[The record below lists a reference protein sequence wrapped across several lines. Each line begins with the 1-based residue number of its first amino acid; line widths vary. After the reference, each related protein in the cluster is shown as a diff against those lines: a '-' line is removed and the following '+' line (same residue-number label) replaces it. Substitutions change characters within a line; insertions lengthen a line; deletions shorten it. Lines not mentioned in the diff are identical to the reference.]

1 MLLLSTT
8 VKSYAWGRT
17 DGIAALVGSEPTG
30 GPEAELWVG
39 THPAGP
45 SVVVG
50 DPEGRTLAEVI
61 ASDPRRWLGPDL
73 AGAGFTAL
81 PFLLKVLA
89 IGQPLSLQAHPSTP
103 QAEAGFD
110 REEANGISLDDPGR
124 TYRDRS
130 AKPEALVSLT
140 DTWAMCGF
148 RPTEEAVALVEELDL
163 ARLAPLSEH
172 LGSGRPNAMEEAF
185 AWLLGTGSE
194 VGPSLAAEIAQAA
207 KQRVAV
213 GDDRADPFRWTTELS
228 ALHPDD
234 PTILSPLLLNVVHLA
249 EGDAVHLPAGNLHA
263 YLSGAGVEVMSASD
277 NVLRGG
283 LTPKHVDVDELL
295 SIVRFEPGVPRP
307 PRRLEPE
314 RGVTVF
320 DAGESS
326 FALAL
331 IEAGGEPVVID
342 PQRPSILLAIGGEV
356 DVAGADSGVT
366 IDGGAA
372 AFVAPGEGPLAV
384 SGPGHRWWATVG
396 DGLPT

>member
-89 IGQPLSLQAHPSTP
+89 IGQPLSLQAHPSTS

-148 RPTEEAVALVEELDL
+148 RPTEEAVALVEYY
-163 ARLAPLSEH
+163 R
-172 LGSGRPNAMEEAF
+172 
-185 AWLLGTGSE
+185 
-194 VGPSLAAEIAQAA
+194 SLH
-207 KQRVAV
+207 K
-213 GDDRADPFRWTTELS
+213 P
-228 ALHPDD
+228 
-234 PTILSPLLLNVVHLA
+234 
-249 EGDAVHLPAGNLHA
+249 
-263 YLSGAGVEVMSASD
+263 
-277 NVLRGG
+277 
-283 LTPKHVDVDELL
+283 TPKG
-295 SIVRFEPGVPRP
+295 SPK
-307 PRRLEPE
+307 
-314 RGVTVF
+314 
-320 DAGESS
+320 
-326 FALAL
+326 
-331 IEAGGEPVVID
+331 
-342 PQRPSILLAIGGEV
+342 
-356 DVAGADSGVT
+356 
-366 IDGGAA
+366 
-372 AFVAPGEGPLAV
+372 
-384 SGPGHRWWATVG
+384 
-396 DGLPT
+396 